1 MRRVSATRQRLGRE
15 GERIA
20 ARELGRRGWD
30 IVARNTRTAAVRGEL
45 DLVAIEGETLV
56 FVEVKTGRLGAASGP
71 VSMLEMV
78 GPRKRAKLR
87 ALAGAWAREH
97 RDELPRTAAIRI
109 DVVGIRL
116 DAAGRVARWDHVRA
130 AC

>member
-1 MRRVSATRQRLGRE
+1 MTAARQRLGAA

-20 ARELGRRGWD
+20 ARELERQGLR
-30 IVARNTRTAAVRGEL
+30 IIARNVRVAGVRGEL
-45 DLVAIEGETLV
+45 DIVAIDAGTLV
-56 FVEVKTGRLGAASGP
+56 IVEVKTGSSGAVAGP

-87 ALAGAWAREH
+87 ALATTWAREH
-97 RDELPRTAAIRI
+97 RAELPPTRGLRI

-116 DAAGRVARWDHVRA
+116 DAGGRVVRWDHVRA